1 MAPAPGRSA
10 PPDRTGQPSKP
21 GTALVLRNE
30 PSAKRSP
37 AGPKNELADFA
48 KDLRELRT
56 KAGLG
61 YPEMAELSHYTMKT
75 LAAAAG
81 GLTLP
86 TLPVTAAYVRAC
98 DGNVAEWEDRWHRI
112 ADAVKPGGEGAGPQP
127 GAAPD
132 GTPGRGNGSGGRA
145 TGEADKVRGA
155 DGTGQVSGT
164 GQADWPAGTEPG
176 RAGRHRDRT
185 TSTSHPARPRS
196 PHRARRTRDR
206 PLPVWLRPRRTKE
219 PSRCTS
225 SRRQPPGGPT
235 GDLHRTRRRPP
246 RWAAGG
252 GAGPGHT
259 VMLRP

>member
-21 GTALVLRNE
+21 GTALVLRTE

-37 AGPKNELADFA
+37 TGPENELADFA

-98 DGNVAEWEDRWHRI
+98 AGNVAEWEDRWHRI
-112 ADAVKPGGEGAGPQP
+112 ADATKPDSEGGGPQP

-132 GTPGRGNGSGGRA
+132 GTPGRGNGSGERA
-145 TGEADKVRGA
+145 TGGADKVRGA
-155 DGTGQVSGT
+155 DGTGQTSVTGQASGT
-164 GQADWPAGTEPG
+164 GQADRDGTGPGREAPGRHDQHKPSRPSQVSSPRPAHEGPSAPGLAQPPPDKGTEQVYVI
-176 RAGRHRDRT
+176 
-185 TSTSHPARPRS
+185 TSA
-196 PHRARRTRDR
+196 A
-206 PLPVWLRPRRTKE
+206 PRR
-219 PSRCTS
+219 PYR
-225 SRRQPPGGPT
+225 
-235 GDLHRTRRRPP
+235 
-246 RWAAGG
+246 
-252 GAGPGHT
+252 
-259 VMLRP
+259 

>member
-1 MAPAPGRSA
+1 MAPASGRSA

-37 AGPKNELADFA
+37 TDPKNELADFA
-48 KDLRELRT
+48 KELRELRI

-98 DGNVAEWEDRWHRI
+98 DGNVAEWEDRWHQI
-112 ADAVKPGGEGAGPQP
+112 ADAVKPGSEGGGPHP

-132 GTPGRGNGSGGRA
+132 GTG
-145 TGEADKVRGA
+145 
-155 DGTGQVSGT
+155 
-164 GQADWPAGTEPG
+164 PG
-176 RAGRHRDRT
+176 RAAPGPRDQHKPSRPSQVSSPRPAHEGPAAPGLAPPPPDKGT
-185 TSTSHPARPRS
+185 EQVYVITSA
-196 PHRARRTRDR
+196 A
-206 PLPVWLRPRRTKE
+206 PRR
-219 PSRCTS
+219 PYR
-225 SRRQPPGGPT
+225 
-235 GDLHRTRRRPP
+235 
-246 RWAAGG
+246 
-252 GAGPGHT
+252 
-259 VMLRP
+259 